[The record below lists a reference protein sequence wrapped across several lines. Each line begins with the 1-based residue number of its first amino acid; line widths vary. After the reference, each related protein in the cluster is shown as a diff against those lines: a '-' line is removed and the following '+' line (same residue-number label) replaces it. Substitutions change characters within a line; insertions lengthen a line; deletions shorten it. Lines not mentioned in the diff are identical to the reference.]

1 MAKQKRIEDYGIN
14 IGHFPRGKL
23 NKITDV
29 KGIKVGHCTIDTE
42 ENKTGVTVILPT
54 EGNIYEEKLIAASY
68 VLNGFGKTTG
78 LIQIDELGTLESIIA
93 LTNTLNVG
101 IVHDAVVEYT
111 IEECKRINI
120 DLTTLN
126 PVICECND
134 SYLNN
139 IQNRAVKKEHVFKA
153 IKNAGLDFE
162 EGDVG
167 AGKGMSCH
175 QLKGGIGSASRIVK
189 LDGRDYTIGV
199 LVLSNHGALKDLTIS
214 GKNIGKDLAEEID
227 VEPPRDR
234 GSIISIV
241 ATDIPLTSRQ
251 LKRVL
256 KRTSVGIARVGSYIS
271 HGSGEV
277 IIGFSTANKI
287 KHKENQDIINI
298 EAINEEKIDE
308 VFRAVAECEEEAILN
323 SMITANRVVG
333 YKGRVRE
340 TLKDYIDR
348 YY

>member
-1 MAKQKRIEDYGIN
+1 
-14 IGHFPRGKL
+14 
-23 NKITDV
+23 
-29 KGIKVGHCTIDTE
+29 
-42 ENKTGVTVILPT
+42 
-54 EGNIYEEKLIAASY
+54 
-68 VLNGFGKTTG
+68 
-78 LIQIDELGTLESIIA
+78 
-93 LTNTLNVG
+93 VG

-287 KHKENQDIINI
+287 KHKENQDTINI

-340 TLKDYIDR
+340 TLRDYIDR
-348 YY
+348 HY